1 MAKPSSDARS
11 QAELRFD
18 RTRKTTETAQALI
31 DSELAAVR
39 AKTKKLKA
47 ARLAQ
52 EAKAVAAEIEK
63 KPKPKKK
70 AAARKK

>member
-11 QAELRFD
+11 QADLRFD
-18 RTRKTTETAQALI
+18 RARKTTETAQTLI

-52 EAKAVAAEIEK
+52 EAKAVAAEPEK
-63 KPKPKKK
+63 KAAKKK